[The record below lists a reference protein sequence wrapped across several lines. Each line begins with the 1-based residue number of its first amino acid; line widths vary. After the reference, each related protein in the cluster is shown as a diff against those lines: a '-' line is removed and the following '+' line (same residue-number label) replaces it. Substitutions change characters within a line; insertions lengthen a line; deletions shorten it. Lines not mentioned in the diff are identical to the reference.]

1 MSTMKPSFGRILNV
15 ADARRAAARRLP
27 HGLFAYVDRGSEDE
41 TGIALNRRQLDA
53 VRLAPRI
60 LRDVSTI
67 STLAGILGHE
77 QPLPLVVAPTAFAGL
92 VWHDGEV
99 ALAQA
104 AAKAGIPFCVS
115 TQSITPIER
124 IAESGARLWF
134 QLYVWKNRQRTLG
147 LLERAWAAGAETLVL
162 TVDTAMPPNR
172 EYNIR
177 NGFGMPLKA
186 SWRAGLDVALHP
198 RWAVG
203 VMLRALLAGGVPS
216 YAHYPEAFR
225 SRLGRET
232 LSDEVALARDVTWTD
247 VALLRRQWRG
257 KLVLKGILRADD
269 ARLAAEHGCD
279 AIVVSNHGAR
289 NLDCAVGPTQVLP
302 AIAEAVG
309 GRIEILADSGVRR
322 GADIARFLALGATGV
337 MIGRA
342 PLFGLAIGG
351 SEGASRVIEILAS
364 ELKTTMGFLGATEV
378 RQLREVVADLREH
391 DCRLFGLGAT
401 PA

>member
-1 MSTMKPSFGRILNV
+1 MKAAFSQILNV

-41 TGIALNRRQLDA
+41 TGIALNRLDLDA

-67 STLAGILGHE
+67 SMLASILGRE
-77 QPLPLVVAPTAFAGL
+77 QPLPLVIAPTAFAGL
-92 VWHDGEV
+92 VWHDGEF

-115 TQSITPIER
+115 TQSITPIEH
-124 IAESGARLWF
+124 IAESGAQLWF
-134 QLYVWKNRQRTLG
+134 QLYVWKNRQRMFG

-203 VMLRALLAGGVPS
+203 VMLRALLTGGVPS

-257 KLVLKGILRADD
+257 KLVLKGILRVDD
-269 ARLAAEHGCD
+269 ARSAAEHGCD

-309 GRIEILADSGVRR
+309 GRMEILADSGVRR

-351 SEGASRVIEILAS
+351 SDGASRVIEILSS
-364 ELKTTMGFLGATEV
+364 ELRTTMGFLGSTAL
-378 RQLREVVADLREH
+378 RQLRDTL
-391 DCRLFGLGAT
+391 
-401 PA
+401 P

>member
-1 MSTMKPSFGRILNV
+1 MSAMKPSFSRILNV
-15 ADARRAAARRLP
+15 ADARRAAAGRLP
-27 HGLFAYVDRGSEDE
+27 HGLFSYVDRGSEDE
-41 TGIALNRRQLDA
+41 NGIALNRRALDA
-53 VRLAPRI
+53 VRLVPRI

-67 STLAGILGHE
+67 STLASILGHE
-77 QPLPLVVAPTAFAGL
+77 QPLPLVIAPTALAGL

-99 ALAQA
+99 ALARA
-104 AAKAGIPFCVS
+104 AARAGIPFCVS

-124 IAESGARLWF
+124 IAESGAQLWF

-225 SRLGRET
+225 SKLGRET

-257 KLVLKGILRADD
+257 KLVLKGILSVDD
-269 ARLAAEHGCD
+269 ARSAAAHGCD

-302 AIAEAVG
+302 VIAEAAG
-309 GRIEILADSGVRR
+309 GRMEILADSGIRR

-351 SEGASRVIEILAS
+351 SDGASRVIEILAS
-364 ELKTTMGFLGATEV
+364 ELRTTMGFLGATELH
-378 RQLREVVADLREH
+378 QLREVVADLREH
-391 DCRLFGLGAT
+391 DCRLFRLGGT